1 MLVPEQDADQAWNL
15 DLFLA
20 SENSRRVFQASTLT
34 EIFALLADLETMA
47 NMTLNNWFDKPA
59 KLGVVK

>member
-1 MLVPEQDADQAWNL
+1 MLVPEQDPDQAWNL

-34 EIFALLADLETMA
+34 EIFALLDDLETMA
-47 NMTLNNWFDKPA
+47 NMTLSNWFDKPA